1 MPPKNPVRIGL
12 IKQRPAPTDDDLVDE
27 FDNDNTVPPL
37 STSVMEALEE
47 IVSEDASEDLFA
59 EEIDRDRDP
68 DYVQPQD
75 AEQPGPSRLRGKKQP
90 ALNLV
95 TTATGTASSVNSK
108 GRSNAPIWKYFDISD
123 KNVNGRIEKGAVC
136 KVEVSG
142 IPCGKRIM
150 QNLSSTTGLNQHLER
165 RHPAAFEEWKT
176 LQINLQA
183 EKMSTKRT
191 LNDRFDDLEGVKLIN
206 IYFIIV
212 AFEKIIVYIAI
223 HEKIIVLKRWRS
235 RNLSFDIV
243 FIIFYLLLQVP
254 HPKSRDQMN
263 QALALALQVQLSKL
277 FPRHHGTVF

>member
-136 KVEVSG
+136 KVDVSG

-223 HEKIIVLKRWRS
+223 HEKIIVLNEGIRENYRLY
-235 RNLSFDIV
+235 RNLRENYRTKTMAFEKFIV
-243 FIIFYLLLQVP
+243 
-254 HPKSRDQMN
+254 
-263 QALALALQVQLSKL
+263 
-277 FPRHHGTVF
+277 

>member
-191 LNDRFDDLEGVKLIN
+191 LNDRFDDLEGVKNLL
-206 IYFIIV
+206 YYYIIV
-212 AFEKIIVYIAI
+212 AYRLYRNPRENYRT
-223 HEKIIVLKRWRS
+223 KRRHS
-235 RNLSFDIV
+235 RKLSSISQFTR
-243 FIIFYLLLQVP
+243 
-254 HPKSRDQMN
+254 K
-263 QALALALQVQLSKL
+263 LSY
-277 FPRHHGTVF
+277 